1 MSERREFLKLLAATP
16 AGAALIPLFAE
27 TGPGTLAAEV
37 ECAAGVLGKLPEN
50 ILYTKERPGVW
61 KGKEGSH
68 IPMIAAEKSGDK
80 MVVVHDGPNFAEP
93 HDAISVAASKLNPLS
108 VWNRQDKMW
117 AETRKQAEADSKLIG
132 YDVMSGEFR
141 DMLKAGIIDPAKVT
155 KGALLNA
162 ASVAAMVLSTEA
174 LITDIPE
181 PEKPMP
187 AGGGGGMGMDY

>member
-37 ECAAGVLGKLPEN
+37 EWAAGVLGKLPEN

-80 MVVVHDGPNFAEP
+80 MVVKLENKHGMAAE
-93 HDAISVAASKLNPLS
+93 HYIVRHTVVA
-108 VWNRQDKMW
+108 
-117 AETRKQAEADSKLIG
+117 G
-132 YDVMSGEFR
+132 SGEVLGAKTFSWK
-141 DMLKAGIIDPAKVT
+141 DQPISTHEIKLPAEGKEQHVF
-155 KGALLNA
+155 
-162 ASVAAMVLSTEA
+162 VLSYCNLHDLWVA
-174 LITDIPE
+174 HAVL
-181 PEKPMP
+181 KV
-187 AGGGGGMGMDY
+187 